1 MKRSEEI
8 RVIIKLK
15 EQQKEILEKQ
25 TVQKIEFINEDLQYL
40 RFELA
45 ALIDGR
51 WPDETITL

>member
-15 EQQKEILEKQ
+15 IQEKDAID
-25 TVQKIEFINEDLQYL
+25 IEANRKTIEINETVGNL

-45 ALIDGR
+45 KIINGFKN
-51 WPDETITL
+51 DEDITL